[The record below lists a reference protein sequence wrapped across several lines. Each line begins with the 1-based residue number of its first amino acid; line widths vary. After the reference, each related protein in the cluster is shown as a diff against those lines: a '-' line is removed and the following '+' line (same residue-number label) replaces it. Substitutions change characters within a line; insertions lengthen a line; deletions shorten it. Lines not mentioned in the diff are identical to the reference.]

1 MLRNVEVGFNI
12 LVYYFSLFEYAFV
25 AWTGTTLHRVVL
37 VIGMHYLRNVEV
49 GFYMLVYYFSLFEHV
64 FMAWTGTT
72 IRWAVLVIG
81 MHYIA
86 KY

>member
-12 LVYYFSLFEYAFV
+12 LVYYFSLFEC
-25 AWTGTTLHRVVL
+25 
-37 VIGMHYLRNVEV
+37 
-49 GFYMLVYYFSLFEHV
+49 V

-72 IRWAVLVIG
+72 IHRAVLVIG
-81 MHYIA
+81 IPYVA